1 MLIFREPLVSI
12 IQRTFSFNGKNT
24 IIIIMLLLLLVLVLQ
39 LLFTQA
45 NVIFPAFVCLGFQIW
60 HKCATNIDSITHTHI
75 HPCKYS
81 KGMAIAVRHSSECA
95 ELIELCTAYVYGNV
109 AFLLMLYHQFS
120 NWNDWFPFINT
131 HADVHVVC
139 TMAICVTRTKF
150 TFFFHPSQSRLFFI
164 LLFSFQLIKFGF
176 EISTPFKFNH
186 TLNYWHF
193 LFLLL
198 LEVKHL
204 YAIHI
209 FSGYYFA
216 HRPTI
221 LLKWNHLYF
230 CGGSILI
237 REVHWRLFF

>member
-24 IIIIMLLLLLVLVLQ
+24 IIIIMLLLLLLLL

-75 HPCKYS
+75 PSIHPCKYS
-81 KGMAIAVRHSSECA
+81 KGMAIAVCHSSECA

-131 HADVHVVC
+131 HADVHVIHFIIG
-139 TMAICVTRTKF
+139 TMAICVIRRIHHF
-150 TFFFHPSQSRLFFI
+150 SSIAIAIVFH
-164 LLFSFQLIKFGF
+164 SFVF
-176 EISTPFKFNH
+176 
-186 TLNYWHF
+186 
-193 LFLLL
+193 
-198 LEVKHL
+198 V
-204 YAIHI
+204 
-209 FSGYYFA
+209 
-216 HRPTI
+216 
-221 LLKWNHLYF
+221 
-230 CGGSILI
+230 SIN
-237 REVHWRLFF
+237 